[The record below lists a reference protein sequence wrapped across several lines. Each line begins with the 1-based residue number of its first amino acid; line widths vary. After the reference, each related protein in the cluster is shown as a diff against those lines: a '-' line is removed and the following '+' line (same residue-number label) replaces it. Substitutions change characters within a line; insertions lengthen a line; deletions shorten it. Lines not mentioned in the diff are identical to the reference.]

1 MSVARYLLG
10 AVPSLKLDVAPA
22 HVLVF
27 RASVEDAASA
37 VKARRPA
44 AARVPVLAAGAEVA
58 RRTLARVLGVGP
70 STRHARS
77 AVLART
83 RRADVATFAQTTERG
98 ARAETPEPRRRYVHA
113 GSAPV
118 TRGAGAGV
126 GEVAERPVVTA
137 AGDAPARE
145 ASVGARQTPAAV
157 TTRIARAGTVML
169 AAEARITRRTDARVP
184 AVGETVVAVQLAPSR
199 SARIRGAGVVVLAE
213 FAVVFRRTATRVVR
227 LRSVQAF
234 GSVDAL
240 VGTGARVGELA
251 VVPVVPGGAPTDVGR
266 RRCVDARSGVGTR
279 RSETRV
285 HHFAEAAPEPVGA
298 VAPEVVR

>member
-126 GEVAERPVVTA
+126 DEVAQRPVVTA

-184 AVGETVVAVQLAPSR
+184 AVGETVAVQLASSR
-199 SARIRGAGVVVLAE
+199 SARTRGARVVVLAE

-266 RRCVDARSGVGTR
+266 RRRVDARSGVGTR